1 MIKLLAQTELVVLYR
16 ETKNEEV
23 YMEVFNRSMHVVE
36 SLTEMFNEYN
46 AYMDVEAEIIFILNE
61 MIMKSFNPNSRLSFN
76 AHLKMAV
83 IRKMSDFIDEIAK
96 EKELQQTL
104 DVISRQYDDETPLK
118 VVVANEFVEE
128 LQKQFVQRKVQ
139 NINEQILEN
148 LKERFK
154 QNSMLQRIEAL

>member
-23 YMEVFNRSMHVVE
+23 YMEIFNRSMHVVE
-36 SLTEMFNEYN
+36 SLTKMFSEYN

-76 AHLKMAV
+76 AHFKMVV

-96 EKELQQTL
+96 EKEIKESLNI
-104 DVISRQYDDETPLK
+104 ISHQCESVTPLDIVLFNELIDGMYSK
-118 VVVANEFVEE
+118 FLNEANNK
-128 LQKQFVQRKVQ
+128 QKTLEDYQDSLSER
-139 NINEQILEN
+139 INVNLIL
-148 LKERFK
+148 KK
-154 QNSMLQRIEAL
+154 AI